1 MLFTEFW
8 SFGSVVHWEIRGR
21 MCTKSPSNP
30 PPRDFHWIKL
40 FSSWTGQKTR
50 IQKSYNF
57 AHLDPTFTGRDGI
70 RSDCFRGGSKTAFQ
84 HLVGEG
90 AVRSDDCSKVGPFFF
105 PFLSAPFTMVVNFF
119 VALQLPSVA
128 TSSHPARSSLCPAL
142 KVQSREDCVHKRA
155 KGAKSLLR
163 PLSNLPLPLF
173 AYRLI

>member
-1 MLFTEFW
+1 
-8 SFGSVVHWEIRGR
+8 

-84 HLVGEG
+84 HLVGKG

-105 PFLSAPFTMVVNFF
+105 PFLSAPFTMAVNFF
-119 VALQLPSVA
+119 VALQLPPVA
-128 TSSHPARSSLCPAL
+128 TSSHPARSSLCPAF
-142 KVQSREDCVHKRA
+142 KVQSRRLMCPQESWWSKVSTQA
-155 KGAKSLLR
+155 SFQPPSP
-163 PLSNLPLPLF
+163 PLQSR
-173 AYRLI
+173 RLCPQESWWSKVKLVSTSF